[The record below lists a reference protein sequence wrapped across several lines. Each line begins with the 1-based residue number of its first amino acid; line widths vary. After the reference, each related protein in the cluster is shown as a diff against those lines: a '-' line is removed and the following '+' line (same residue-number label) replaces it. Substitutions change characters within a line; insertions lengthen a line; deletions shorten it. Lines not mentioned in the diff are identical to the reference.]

1 MDIFAVLITMLDIVV
16 KCNTTL
22 IYDTGATESNKT
34 IISNF
39 YCNQLLIMDALA
51 ALPVDY
57 IAIMTTGTAI
67 AWIRLLRLLKFF
79 RVKEILK

>member
-1 MDIFAVLITMLDIVV
+1 
-16 KCNTTL
+16 
-22 IYDTGATESNKT
+22 
-34 IISNF
+34 
-39 YCNQLLIMDALA
+39 MDALA

-57 IAIMTTGTAI
+57 IAIMTAGTAL